1 MTRVTTLGCRTWSIY
16 SLGMPAFIHIVFSS
30 VMAYIYLSSDDSL
43 DYFPNN
49 TNFDFTVEFAQEFR
63 GAYRLALCEIYFT
76 QATEDLYVFCDVC
89 TRSRVLDDLL
99 PLLRIV
105 RAPGELSNLYYQ
117 ELTRPILQRIRLYIR
132 DKSLNVPSFDIGTV
146 RCTLRLEPI

>member
-1 MTRVTTLGCRTWSIY
+1 MIHTDFGSI
-16 SLGMPAFIHIVFSS
+16 
-30 VMAYIYLSSDDSL
+30 MAYIYLSSDDSL
-43 DYFPNN
+43 EYFPNN
-49 TNFDFTVEFAQEFR
+49 TNFDFTVELAQEFR

-76 QATEDLYVFCDVC
+76 PAIEDLYVFCDVC
-89 TRSRVLDDLL
+89 SRSRVLDDLL

-105 RAPGELSNLYYQ
+105 RAPGEFANLYYQ

-132 DKSLNVPSFDIGTV
+132 DKSLNIPSTDIGTV